1 MSRFDLF
8 FVIFDEKNDEE
19 DFHIAN
25 HIVSMHRLKER
36 ALNPDFSMEDLQ
48 TYIKFCR
55 AIKPRFTREAAMMLK
70 DEFKR
75 LRQNDKNV

>member
-8 FVIFDEKNDEE
+8 FVIFDEKRDDE

-36 ALNPDFSMEDLQ
+36 SLHPDISTEEL
-48 TYIKFCR
+48 
-55 AIKPRFTREAAMMLK
+55 
-70 DEFKR
+70 
-75 LRQNDKNV
+75 